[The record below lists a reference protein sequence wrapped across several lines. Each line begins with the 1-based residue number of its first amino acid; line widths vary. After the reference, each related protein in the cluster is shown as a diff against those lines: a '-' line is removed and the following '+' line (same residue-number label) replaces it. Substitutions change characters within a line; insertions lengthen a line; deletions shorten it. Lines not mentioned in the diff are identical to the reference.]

1 MRRSSTVL
9 ALVCVL
15 AAISVGCSK
24 QRDTGLPAIQPP
36 SSTSAS
42 ASPSVPTTPVTA
54 VTIVAKT
61 IQWDLKQ
68 LLFKANA
75 TVTVTVDN
83 QDAGIPH
90 DFGVYSN
97 AARTPDKEIDKPATD
112 VTGPAKKDYTIK
124 PLKAGTYY
132 FQCDIHP
139 SMNGTITVK

>member
-54 VTIVAKT
+54 VTIV
-61 IQWDLKQ
+61 
-68 LLFKANA
+68 ANA